1 VSRLYLE
8 ETFQFRPV
16 VSVPDSSPADLLA
29 TLYLNRHIIT
39 HGSATIC
46 GQLIGMPFDQY
57 VYPPYDTPLL
67 EAYGARFEALY
78 VVLHPFIR
86 MPEEFSWRSTR
97 RYPDDAQILS
107 HGAGCSWSEVA
118 GQTGMGACARLNQ
131 ALLTSIGAI
140 DDYLCDYPAR
150 DKLRQFLQSSSVWMP
165 VEGRFEPVL
174 HDDFLHAFD
183 AAGHNRLIYVP
194 EFPLNDPIQPLP
206 IAGLRDRTLPFPSC
220 GTIVAPDQSFLFTVD
235 WDSFFTLFYGPR
247 GFIER
252 VVRDRSIE
260 GFFAAP
266 TTEHAWFNY
275 SFGCATVTL
284 SPEHWPA

>member
-1 VSRLYLE
+1 
-8 ETFQFRPV
+8 
-16 VSVPDSSPADLLA
+16 
-29 TLYLNRHIIT
+29 
-39 HGSATIC
+39 
-46 GQLIGMPFDQY
+46 MPFDQY